1 MCKCSTKHHYLK
13 SYIYRVWD
21 LFENFEA
28 LHIQAIPRKLNQEA
42 DALAQMGASFVPTN
56 DWF

>member
-1 MCKCSTKHHYLK
+1 
-13 SYIYRVWD
+13 VWD